1 MMFALSIL
9 IVCRRLKSVR
19 NHEREERRFPGLG
32 RHRSQVTCTP
42 LFSVRSAEGA
52 GAQVPD
58 GLGTFVRMRARRR
71 MRAGSRLHGGASRGG
86 DTQRARSVGG
96 GAAAT
101 AAVVA
106 VRGQAAGWQPAAGSR

>member
-1 MMFALSIL
+1 
-9 IVCRRLKSVR
+9 
-19 NHEREERRFPGLG
+19 
-32 RHRSQVTCTP
+32 
-42 LFSVRSAEGA
+42 
-52 GAQVPD
+52 
-58 GLGTFVRMRARRR
+58 MRARRR